1 MKKAAKQSVKHPGI
15 MRSAREAMVFA
26 LNYSD
31 QQYALSP
38 MAMFLKHEHAGSG
51 RGLKGLDGAGQSG
64 MVWAEIT
71 QLEYYQALALI
82 ARCTQHR
89 FRCRCGSPC
98 CSGWRPNEI
107 WKEVTSQLCDYAV
120 TALGGELS
128 NRRVRLA
135 STEKAFGAK
144 LMLATTERV
153 FGAKTTLDDVAD
165 HASVSRTTAARQH
178 AKVLDC
184 LRTLEHKGWEKLT
197 AALEEKGMLID
208 ANEVTTA

>member
-1 MKKAAKQSVKHPGI
+1 MRKAVKQQVKHPGI
-15 MRSAREAMVFA
+15 LKTAKEAMVFA

-38 MAMFLKHEHAGSG
+38 MAMFLKRTHAGSG
-51 RGLKGLDGAGQSG
+51 RGLKGLDGAGQAG

-89 FRCRCGSPC
+89 YRCRCGASC
-98 CSGWRPNEI
+98 CSGWRPNDL

-178 AKVLDC
+178 AKVLDY
-184 LRTLEHKGWEKLT
+184 LRTLEHKGWENLT
-197 AALEEKGMLID
+197 EALEEKGMLID
-208 ANEVTTA
+208 ADAPLSA